1 MPDSRNVQRAEVL
14 AGRQAGLLSYAQ
26 VLQEGLTR
34 GDLRQLLVTGRWQ
47 RQTRGVYRTP
57 VVPLDDRYDMA
68 RHQMA
73 WTGLLAVPGG
83 VATGM
88 AAVALHR
95 IQGLPQ
101 RIPAEVCLPGGTS
114 QRGPKGIRV
123 RRYRSGMSVL
133 EIGGFPV
140 ADVTVAIAQ
149 ALRDLDREHGVAV
162 LDSAL
167 HLGRLHAGTLREVN
181 DLLVGCPGVRKA
193 RSYLVLADGRAD
205 SPLETWARLV
215 FTDAGLPPS
224 TLQKEFLDD
233 RGRRIAKGDLA
244 WRRSDGSWVS
254 VEMDGQEVHSAPDA
268 VFRDRHRQ
276 NDLMLDRA
284 LTLLRFTGRDL
295 RDGSAVAMLRTALG
309 A

>member
-1 MPDSRNVQRAEVL
+1 MLESADAGQSHRATSRG
-14 AGRQAGLLSYAQ
+14 AGRTPGRVAQLCPGPPGGADPGRSSAAAGDRSVAAADQ
-26 VLQEGLTR
+26 C
-34 GDLRQLLVTGRWQ
+34 
-47 RQTRGVYRTP
+47 VYRTP

-123 RRYRSGMSVL
+123 RRYRSGMPVL

-224 TLQKEFLDD
+224 MLQKEF
-233 RGRRIAKGDLA
+233 
-244 WRRSDGSWVS
+244 
-254 VEMDGQEVHSAPDA
+254 
-268 VFRDRHRQ
+268 
-276 NDLMLDRA
+276 
-284 LTLLRFTGRDL
+284 
-295 RDGSAVAMLRTALG
+295 
-309 A
+309 

>member
-1 MPDSRNVQRAEVL
+1 MPDIRIVQRAEVL

-26 VLQEGLTR
+26 VFEEGLTR
-34 GDLRQLLVTGRWQ
+34 GDLRQLLVTGRWH

-57 VVPLDDRYDMA
+57 VVPWEDPYDMV
-68 RHQMA
+68 RHRAA

-88 AAVALHR
+88 AAVALHG

-101 RIPAEVCLPGGTS
+101 RIPAEVCLPGGVG

-123 RRYRSGMSVL
+123 RRYRSGMPVL

-149 ALRDLDREHGVAV
+149 AVRDLDREHGVAI

-167 HLGRLHAGTLREVN
+167 HLGKLHAGTLREVS
-181 DLLVGCPGVRKA
+181 DLVAGCPGAPKA
-193 RSYLVLADGRAD
+193 RSSLALADSRAD

-215 FTDAGLPPS
+215 FTDAGLPPT
-224 TLQKEFLDD
+224 TLQKKFLDE
-233 RGRRIAKGDLA
+233 RGRTVAQGDLA
-244 WRRSDGSWVS
+244 WRRTDGSWVS
-254 VEMDGQEVHSAPDA
+254 VEMDGREVHSRPEA
-268 VFRDRHRQ
+268 VYRDRRRQ
-276 NDLMLDRA
+276 NRLMMDRG

-295 RDGSAVAMLRTALG
+295 LDGTAVTTVRRALG
-309 A
+309 G